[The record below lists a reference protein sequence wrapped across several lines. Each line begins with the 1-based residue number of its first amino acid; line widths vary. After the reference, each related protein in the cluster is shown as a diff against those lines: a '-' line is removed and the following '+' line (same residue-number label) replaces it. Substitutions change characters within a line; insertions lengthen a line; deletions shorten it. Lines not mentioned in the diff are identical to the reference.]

1 MSGRRESWRIGSEE
15 TVAPLDAK
23 IQKAKPGM
31 VRSESGARRG
41 CAGKWNQ
48 EAGMVNNKA
57 VIFAKT
63 EDVEVLNLKVIWL
76 AESRM
81 MKADFKDSNGGPF
94 GSYERKIDEP
104 SLYSLVAFV
113 REAVD
118 EYIEL
123 RLKSLNAILMK

>member
-1 MSGRRESWRIGSEE
+1 
-15 TVAPLDAK
+15 
-23 IQKAKPGM
+23 
-31 VRSESGARRG
+31 
-41 CAGKWNQ
+41 
-48 EAGMVNNKA
+48 MVNNKA